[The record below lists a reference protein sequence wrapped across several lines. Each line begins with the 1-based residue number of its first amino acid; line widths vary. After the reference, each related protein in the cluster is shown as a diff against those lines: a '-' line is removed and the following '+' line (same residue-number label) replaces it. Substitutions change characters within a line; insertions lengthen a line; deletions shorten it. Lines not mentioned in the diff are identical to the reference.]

1 VAAKP
6 ERRFKVVSDNRKARF
21 NYAIGDT
28 FEAGIV
34 LTGSEVKSLRAGK
47 ATIAESYADARGGEL
62 WLINSNIPEYLQ
74 ASRFN
79 HAPKR
84 ARKLLLQ
91 KREINRLVGAVEREG
106 MTIVPLKL
114 YFNEKGRAKVEI
126 ALARGKKLHD
136 KRETL
141 KKRSW
146 ERERGRLMRMKGSS
160 CATAYADFSAS
171 PRSPQFYVALLDH
184 AAGNA
189 PAGFAGRVGFIVVAA
204 RVNDHGR
211 PVSVEHGIRLAFLE
225 CKGGVEHFDDQVA
238 ALRDVQIGHVTGV
251 LAFRRHHAVLFVAR
265 IEVSARRSEWRLALA
280 DRMDVKCVLAWRQ
293 SLNRS
298 INQHA
303 LWRLREID

>member
-1 VAAKP
+1 MAAKS
-6 ERRFKVVSDNRKARF
+6 ERRFKVVADNRKARF

-91 KREINRLVGAVEREG
+91 KREINRLLGAVEREG

-146 ERERGRLMRMKGSS
+146 ERERGRLMRMKG
-160 CATAYADFSAS
+160 
-171 PRSPQFYVALLDH
+171 
-184 AAGNA
+184 
-189 PAGFAGRVGFIVVAA
+189 
-204 RVNDHGR
+204 
-211 PVSVEHGIRLAFLE
+211 
-225 CKGGVEHFDDQVA
+225 
-238 ALRDVQIGHVTGV
+238 
-251 LAFRRHHAVLFVAR
+251 
-265 IEVSARRSEWRLALA
+265 
-280 DRMDVKCVLAWRQ
+280 
-293 SLNRS
+293 
-298 INQHA
+298 
-303 LWRLREID
+303 